1 MKNVT
6 ELVDRYIA
14 TWNETDSKRRL
25 ELIAKTWTE
34 DGSYVDA
41 HRSGTGHENISA
53 MIQSV
58 QEQLPGYRLQLASV
72 VDAHNNRVRF
82 QWKAGGTTEAP
93 LRFVGTD
100 FGCIA
105 TDGRLESITG
115 FLDEAPDLPAKKEH
129 E

>member
-1 MKNVT
+1 MCRAGFPGHFD
-6 ELVDRYIA
+6 LP
-14 TWNETDSKRRL
+14 WNNY
-25 ELIAKTWTE
+25 
-34 DGSYVDA
+34 DG
-41 HRSGTGHENISA
+41 
-53 MIQSV
+53 
-58 QEQLPGYRLQLASV
+58 

-82 QWKAGGTTEAP
+82 QWKAGGTAEAP

-115 FLDEAPDLPAKKEH
+115 FLDEAPGLPAKKEH